1 MKIPNKMNEKD
12 QAVLDKF
19 DALLGSVES
28 SYDVTSELQQF
39 GLNAEDL
46 RSAAFQRIRERA
58 TQRYSSRGKDIPPKM
73 GEALAQLKP
82 PTAAEEHALK
92 EKRAVQHVQNF
103 LAAVRTA
110 GASAFQPLSLA
121 PAFRNKEDETPESDR
136 QLLDE
141 QQKQLDDEGEQ

>member
-1 MKIPNKMNEKD
+1 MKMPNKMNEKD

-19 DALLGSVES
+19 GALLGGDES
-28 SYDVTSELQQF
+28 SEDLSSELQQF

-46 RSAAFQRIRERA
+46 RGAAFRRIRERA
-58 TQRYSSRGKDIPPKM
+58 TQQYSSRGKNIPSKM
-73 GEALAQLKP
+73 QEALVQLRP

-92 EKRAVQHVQNF
+92 EKRAVHHVQNF

-110 GASAFQPLSLA
+110 GASVFQPLSLA
-121 PAFRNKEDETPESDR
+121 PAFRNKDDETPESDR

-141 QQKQLDDEGEQ
+141 QQKQLDDDGEQ

>member
-1 MKIPNKMNEKD
+1 MKMPNKMNEKD

-19 DALLGSVES
+19 HALLGHDES
-28 SYDVTSELQQF
+28 PDDLSSELQQF
-39 GLNAEDL
+39 GVNAEEL

-58 TQRYSSRGKDIPPKM
+58 TQQYSSRGKDIPSKM
-73 GEALAQLKP
+73 LEALAQLRP

-110 GASAFQPLSLA
+110 GTSTFQPLSLA
-121 PAFRNKEDETPESDR
+121 PAFRNKEGETPEADQ

>member
-1 MKIPNKMNEKD
+1 MKMPNKMNEKD

-19 DALLGSVES
+19 HALLGRDES
-28 SYDVTSELQQF
+28 SDDLSSELQQF
-39 GLNAEDL
+39 GVNAEDL
-46 RSAAFQRIRERA
+46 RSVAFQRIRERA
-58 TQRYSSRGKDIPPKM
+58 TQQYSSRGKNIPSRM
-73 GEALAQLKP
+73 QEALAQLRP

-92 EKRAVQHVQNF
+92 EKRAVEHVQNF

-110 GASAFQPLSLA
+110 GTSAFQPLSSA
-121 PAFRNKEDETPESDR
+121 AAFRNKEDETPESDQ

>member
-1 MKIPNKMNEKD
+1 MKMPNKMNEKD

-19 DALLGSVES
+19 GALLGGDES
-28 SYDVTSELQQF
+28 SDDLSSELQQF

-46 RSAAFQRIRERA
+46 RSAAFQRIRKRA
-58 TQRYSSRGKDIPPKM
+58 TQQYSSRGKNIPSKM
-73 GEALAQLKP
+73 REALAQLKP
-82 PTAAEEHALK
+82 PTAAEEHVLK
-92 EKRAVQHVQNF
+92 EKRAVQHVQSF

-110 GASAFQPLSLA
+110 GAGAFQPFSLT
-121 PAFRNKEDETPESDR
+121 PAFRNKEDETPESDQ